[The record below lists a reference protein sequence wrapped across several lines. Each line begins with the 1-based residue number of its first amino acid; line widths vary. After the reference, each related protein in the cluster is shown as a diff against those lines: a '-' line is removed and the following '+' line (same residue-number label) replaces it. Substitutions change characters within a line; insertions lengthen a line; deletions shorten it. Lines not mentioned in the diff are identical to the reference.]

1 MFRSCSKNVWSVKNV
16 VFPKSFGD
24 LWAMFWHHPRCLRAH
39 QKIKKVNEKSK
50 NNKITF
56 ENRKIL
62 SNVYQEDVKLL
73 RETFKYDFSE
83 WEDFKL

>member
-1 MFRSCSKNVWSVKNV
+1 MGKTKCTKIVKYV
-16 VFPKSFGD
+16 LTKKI
-24 LWAMFWHHPRCLRAH
+24 RE
-39 QKIKKVNEKSK
+39 KIKGLLKYTLQNWIAVESK

-83 WEDFKL
+83 WVDFKL

>member
-1 MFRSCSKNVWSVKNV
+1 MGKTKCTKIVKYV
-16 VFPKSFGD
+16 LPKKI
-24 LWAMFWHHPRCLRAH
+24 RE
-39 QKIKKVNEKSK
+39 KIKGLLKYTLQNWIAVESK
-50 NNKITF
+50 NNNITF

>member
-1 MFRSCSKNVWSVKNV
+1 MKYTLQNWIAV
-16 VFPKSFGD
+16 
-24 LWAMFWHHPRCLRAH
+24 
-39 QKIKKVNEKSK
+39 ESK